1 MNKDN
6 LLELSKNLDT
16 EYEIGIWSET
26 RDLLERQD
34 NITDF
39 SIKYAE
45 GQYNIIIKLQDL
57 NLHAAKTLFTL
68 LVQFIEYDSTFYVR
82 EDKKDSFVYY
92 LLSSMDSKKAFLCY
106 IVIQ

>member
-1 MNKDN
+1 MNKDI
-6 LLELSKNLDT
+6 LLELSRNLDT

-39 SIKYAE
+39 SINYDE
-45 GQYNIIIKLQDL
+45 GQYNIVIELKEFDL
-57 NLHAAKTLFTL
+57 HEAKSVFTS
-68 LVQFIEYDSTFYVR
+68 LVQFIEYNSTFYVR
-82 EDKKDSFVYY
+82 ENKKDSFIYY
-92 LLSSMDSKKAFLCY
+92 LLSSMDNKKAFLCY